1 VVLESGTLRIS
12 GRNLAEIRLSKIDDS
27 NRADHY
33 HLGANDECYYLFEYT
48 SHRDFT
54 FGFANDLISNLKKPV
69 DRHGRPEYHYK
80 TSAIQEC
87 SRYLATTLN
96 DDWLRVAT
104 LVPIP
109 PSKDR
114 QNPLY
119 DDRVVAICRI
129 IDALKPYPIDIRE
142 LVEQQVSIE
151 AAHESPDNRPSVDDL
166 RRIYQIDERIANPAP
181 RAIGIVDDVLT
192 AGSHF
197 RAMKD
202 VLARRFPNVPIT
214 GIFIAR
220 RVFPD
225 DTQIE
230 FPAILDISG

>member
-1 VVLESGTLRIS
+1 VLLESGTLRIS

-27 NRADHY
+27 NRDDHY
-33 HLGANDECYYLFEYT
+33 HLDANDDCYYLFEYT

-54 FGFANDLISNLKKPV
+54 FGLANDLISNLKKPV
-69 DRHGRPEYHYK
+69 DRRGRPEYHYK
-80 TSAIQEC
+80 TGAINQC
-87 SRYLATTLN
+87 SHYLASTLK

-119 DDRVVAICRI
+119 DDRVVAICRGI
-129 IDALKPYPIDIRE
+129 CARKPYPIDIRE
-142 LVEQQVSIE
+142 LVEQQVSIQ

-166 RRIYQIDERIANPAP
+166 RRIYRINEQIADPEP
-181 RAIGIVDDVLT
+181 RAIGVIDDVLT

-202 VLARRFPNVPIT
+202 LLARRFSNAPIT

-220 RVFPD
+220 RVFPND
-225 DTQIE
+225 DLSE
-230 FPAILDISG
+230 FFTITDHH